1 MPGVTSVQLSS
12 EMWVWKIIPRCWPC
26 IWSRWNNEAGHYNP
40 PWLPPFFFFFLLL
53 ASEAAEEEGG
63 YVLSIG
69 SQRLSHRESERKKLT
84 FLNDHTLYLGLAHI
98 SSFNPSNSL
107 WETECCPSPLPLMST
122 YWPYVLSTWRKGPR
136 TCEEAEDLAMGR
148 LSWIIQVGPV

>member
-1 MPGVTSVQLSS
+1 MKQDIIILPGSP
-12 EMWVWKIIPRCWPC
+12 I
-26 IWSRWNNEAGHYNP
+26 
-40 PWLPPFFFFFLLL
+40 FFFFFLLL

-69 SQRLSHRESERKKLT
+69 SQRLSHREQQWSQESEIKKLT

-122 YWPYVLSTWRKGPR
+122 Y
-136 TCEEAEDLAMGR
+136 
-148 LSWIIQVGPV
+148 